1 MAEMARAAKELM
13 NRTVDLADR
22 LVLVAIAMGTLTLAI
37 QLVYD
42 LVLDFADQEIHDL
55 PYMVSELMFV
65 LIVMELF
72 RQIVRQIR
80 MEPFSFKP
88 YLAIGIIASV
98 RGLLVVQ
105 MKAGIGDM
113 NWDTGALTIIAFSAA
128 ILLLMAAYVL
138 CHKLDVANSGFSRL
152 PSLSEHSKT

>member
-1 MAEMARAAKELM
+1 MAINEKVGAARYLL
-13 NRTVDLADR
+13 NRSVDLVDH
-22 LVLVAIAMGTLTLAI
+22 LVLVAIALGTLTLAI

-42 LVLDFADQEIHDL
+42 LVLDFANQEIHDL

-80 MEPFSFKP
+80 QEQFSLKP
-88 YLAIGIIASV
+88 YLAIAVIASV

-105 MKAGIGDM
+105 MKAGVGDM
-113 NWDTGALTIIAFSAA
+113 AWDTGSLTIIAFSVV
-128 ILLLMAAYVL
+128 ILLLIIAYYL
-138 CHKLDVANSGFSRL
+138 CHKLDSKNFS
-152 PSLSEHSKT
+152 

>member
-1 MAEMARAAKELM
+1 MEKMAGAAKRLT
-13 NRTVDLADR
+13 NSAVDLVDH
-22 LVLVAIAMGTLTLAI
+22 LVLIAVAIGTLTLAI

-42 LVLDFADQEIHDL
+42 LVLDFVDQEIHDL

-80 MEPFSFKP
+80 MEPFSLKP
-88 YLAIGIIASV
+88 YLAIGVIASV

-105 MKAGIGDM
+105 MKAGVGDIA
-113 NWDTGALTIIAFSAA
+113 WDTGSLTIIAFSVVV
-128 ILLLMAAYVL
+128 LLLIIAYSL
-138 CHKLDVANSGFSRL
+138 CHKLGSTIS
-152 PSLSEHSKT
+152 S